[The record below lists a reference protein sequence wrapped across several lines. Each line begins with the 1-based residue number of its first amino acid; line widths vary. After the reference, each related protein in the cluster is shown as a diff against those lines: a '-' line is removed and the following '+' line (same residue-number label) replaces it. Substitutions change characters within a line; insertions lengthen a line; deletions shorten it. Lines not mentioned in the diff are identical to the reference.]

1 MFLEIS
7 QNSQENTCAR
17 VSFLIKLQA
26 ETCNFIKKELW
37 HRCFLVNFVKFIRTP
52 FVTEHLRCMSLLP
65 PWFHAAY
72 RDHKIFTL
80 VTTIGFAFILMNSY
94 KDLPVFRF
102 FGDQVFICYSSTSS
116 RDVLHIFCRSS
127 MHGWEK
133 LHLHLGKS
141 ISITSFQLAYKCG
154 RTESLNWSYN
164 EVKEVSGNFRR
175 PWYIF

>member
-1 MFLEIS
+1 MLLEIS

-26 ETCNFIKKELW
+26 SACNFIKKKLW
-37 HRCFLVNFVKFIRTP
+37 HSCFLVNFVKFIRTP

-72 RDHKIFTL
+72 RDHKIFIL

-94 KDLPVFRF
+94 KDLSVFRF

-127 MHGWEK
+127 IHGWE
-133 LHLHLGKS
+133 
-141 ISITSFQLAYKCG
+141 SFIY
-154 RTESLNWSYN
+154 T
-164 EVKEVSGNFRR
+164 
-175 PWYIF
+175 